1 MTHIY
6 TKVMKPSKAVPNKE
20 DIECQNGDYYMN
32 LGPFHIESFDI
43 LIKEVLSSYTILH
56 MWLDHLKY

>member
-1 MTHIY
+1 
-6 TKVMKPSKAVPNKE
+6 MKPSKAVPNKE
-20 DIECQNGDYYMN
+20 DIECQSGDYYMN